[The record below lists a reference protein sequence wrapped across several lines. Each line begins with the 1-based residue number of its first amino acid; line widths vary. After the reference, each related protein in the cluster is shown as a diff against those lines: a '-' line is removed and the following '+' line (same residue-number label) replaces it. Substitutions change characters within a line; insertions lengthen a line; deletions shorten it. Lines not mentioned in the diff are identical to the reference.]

1 VAIRVRPM
9 LKGDIGK
16 EIVVFPL
23 KQVSYILNILII
35 QGKGV
40 KVTDLTH
47 NLESHYDMVFP

>member
-35 QGKGV
+35 LGQRSQSNRFN
-40 KVTDLTH
+40 TQ
-47 NLESHYDMVFP
+47 P